1 MIASLRA
8 ELFKL
13 RKRSATWLIGAVWLI
28 LALLF
33 GYLLPYLSWRGEAG
47 TPAAAT
53 PAEDP
58 IARSVPHG
66 LVATAV
72 QGLPLFA
79 GALAVILGVL
89 VIGNEYGWQT
99 LRVIFTAGPERVQVL
114 VGKIVALLLL
124 LLAVV
129 LATFLVDAPASLLVA
144 SLANRPVH
152 WPGAGELARGLLG
165 GWLIVG
171 MWGLFGMFLA
181 VLVRGT
187 ALAVGLGLVWSL
199 AVETLLRLFAGAI
212 GVIDVLQR
220 ALPGTN
226 AGGVAAALG
235 VPAQGDPGG
244 TPGVSDAVGGAQAAI
259 VLAAYLVGFTL
270 ACALLLRQRDVS

>member
-13 RKRSATWLIGAVWLI
+13 RKRSATWLIGAVWLV
-28 LALLF
+28 LALFF
-33 GYLLPYLSWRGEAG
+33 GYLLPYLSWRGEAATPTGG
-47 TPAAAT
+47 TPADDPLAQSLPHTLVVAAV
-53 PAEDP
+53 
-58 IARSVPHG
+58 S
-66 LVATAV
+66 
-72 QGLPLFA
+72 GLPLFA

-89 VIGNEYGWQT
+89 VVGNEYGWQT
-99 LRVIFTAGPERVQVL
+99 LRVIFTAGPGRAQVL
-114 VGKIVALLLL
+114 VGKIIALLLL
-124 LLAVV
+124 LFAVV

-144 SLANRPVH
+144 NLANRPVQ
-152 WPGAGELARGLLG
+152 WPGAGELALGLLG

-199 AVETLLRLFAGAI
+199 ALESLLRLFAGSI

-226 AGGVAAALG
+226 AGGVAVAVG
-235 VPAQGDPGG
+235 VPSQNDPGG
-244 TPGVSDAVGGAQAAI
+244 TPGVSDAVGGAQATI
-259 VLAAYLVGFTL
+259 VLAAYVVGFAL